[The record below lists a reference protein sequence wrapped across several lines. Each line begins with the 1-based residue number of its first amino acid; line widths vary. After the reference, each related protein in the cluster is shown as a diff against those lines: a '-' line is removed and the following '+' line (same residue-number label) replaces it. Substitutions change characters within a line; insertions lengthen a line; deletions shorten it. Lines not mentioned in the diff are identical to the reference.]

1 MKYKSNRYLL
11 NPLGCF
17 LGILFVLSMV
27 TSCNND
33 DGSSDGS
40 GSSSNP
46 EILAFAEPDEC
57 FCGIGAE
64 DNGPITDSAA
74 GDCSDLTPEPPF
86 SRCIPKTT
94 YSYVWSLTKIGRY
107 LWFGSVANAAC
118 LIGGGSSTFT
128 FTGELPEPTLD
139 GDPPSEFEPGDR
151 LRHVCEYGESRVA
164 STKPSIVFGD
174 HRTPRIYYYDT
185 SNDVL
190 TVRSVDNCEG

>member
-11 NPLGCF
+11 NSLGCF

-64 DNGPITDSAA
+64 DNGPITDSVA
-74 GDCSDLTPEPPF
+74 GDCSDLTPEPPLTE
-86 SRCIPKTT
+86 CIPKTT
-94 YSYVWSLTKIGRY
+94 YGYVWSLTKIGGH
-107 LWFGSVANAAC
+107 LWFGTVANTDC
-118 LIGGGSSTFT
+118 LIGGGASRFT
-128 FTGELPEPTLD
+128 FTGELPVPFFNEGHGPI
-139 GDPPSEFEPGDR
+139 EPGAP
-151 LRHVCEYGESRVA
+151 LRNACEFGESHVA

-174 HRTPRIYYYDT
+174 HRTPRIYSYDT